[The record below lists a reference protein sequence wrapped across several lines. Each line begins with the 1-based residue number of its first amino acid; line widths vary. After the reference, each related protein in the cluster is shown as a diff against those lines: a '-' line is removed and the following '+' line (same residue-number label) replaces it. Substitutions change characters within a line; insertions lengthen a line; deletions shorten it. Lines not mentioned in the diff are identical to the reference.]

1 MAYVIFSICFS
12 TNLVFIITLSSA
24 FCTVFSAPHFIK
36 LIYYSSTSDDSFVKM
51 PVSKFF
57 LCPLFIPI
65 PAHVKFAEPM
75 YAVSMSNIS
84 A

>member
-1 MAYVIFSICFS
+1 MKKYGIRYFF
-12 TNLVFIITLSSA
+12 NLFFNEFGLYNNS
-24 FCTVFSAPHFIK
+24 FFRIK
-36 LIYYSSTSDDSFVKM
+36 LIYCSSTSDDSFVKM